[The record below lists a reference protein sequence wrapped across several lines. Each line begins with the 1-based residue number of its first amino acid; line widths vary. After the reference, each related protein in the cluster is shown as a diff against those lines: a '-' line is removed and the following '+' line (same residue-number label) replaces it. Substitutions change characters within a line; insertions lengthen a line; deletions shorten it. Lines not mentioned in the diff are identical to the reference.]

1 MSSLW
6 LFLASLIVAYLWTM
20 VPSSLSSSWV
30 MSTIAGG
37 AAGVGGLRLS
47 SFLTIRTVSALT
59 VVTSTNN
66 GGGSRLST
74 LQHHYHNNRNK
85 NKNSK
90 TRSIGIMHSSFSS
103 STTASMML
111 LLRPQ
116 TSTSTTM
123 DRYHNSYLFS
133 LGSGRSSSTSSLSFS
148 LSSSPSNIDDGNES
162 KNSEEKEDYKPT
174 WTYVPY
180 DPKRP
185 SNASNNNRGNKRRY
199 FSSWTVPQSITIP
212 EDQIEINFV
221 RSSGAGGQNVNKVN
235 TKVEI
240 RLHVMDSSW
249 IGPEEV
255 RRRLAEQQSSRINN
269 NGFLSIT
276 SQEHRT
282 QAQNRKSV
290 LSKLKQM
297 VLEAWP
303 RPKVRKQRTGLSKAS
318 KERNKDYKRRRSETK
333 QNRKRIKDW

>member
-1 MSSLW
+1 
-6 LFLASLIVAYLWTM
+6 M

-85 NKNSK
+85 NKHSNN
-90 TRSIGIMHSSFSS
+90 RSIGITSSRSSS

-111 LLRPQ
+111 PLRPQ
-116 TSTSTTM
+116 TSTSIAV
-123 DRYHNSYLFS
+123 DRHHNSQSIFS
-133 LGSGRSSSTSSLSFS
+133 LGGGRSSSTSSLL
-148 LSSSPSNIDDGNES
+148 LSSSPSSPSNIDDGNES
-162 KNSEEKEDYKPT
+162 KNSKEKEDYKPT
-174 WTYVPY
+174 WAYAPY

-185 SNASNNNRGNKRRY
+185 SNASNNNSGNKKRRY

-255 RRRLAEQQSSRINN
+255 RRRLAEQQSSRINK

-297 VLEAWP
+297 ILEAWP
-303 RPKVRKQRTGLSKAS
+303 RPKVRKQ
-318 KERNKDYKRRRSETK
+318 
-333 QNRKRIKDW
+333 